1 MNTFTDVEESIRIHI
16 LGWKIG
22 MFFHFFLEGL
32 SPETH
37 QFLDLNYGGQLYNME
52 LNEALDFF
60 EYMAENAE
68 SWNGNLG
75 LNWEGE
81 PVSPNALEDINRFL
95 GLPISVSNL
104 ENFYD

>member
-1 MNTFTDVEESIRIHI
+1 
-16 LGWKIG
+16 

>member
-1 MNTFTDVEESIRIHI
+1 
-16 LGWKIG
+16 
-22 MFFHFFLEGL
+22 
-32 SPETH
+32 
-37 QFLDLNYGGQLYNME
+37 ME

-81 PVSPNALEDINRFL
+81 PVSPNA
-95 GLPISVSNL
+95 
-104 ENFYD
+104 